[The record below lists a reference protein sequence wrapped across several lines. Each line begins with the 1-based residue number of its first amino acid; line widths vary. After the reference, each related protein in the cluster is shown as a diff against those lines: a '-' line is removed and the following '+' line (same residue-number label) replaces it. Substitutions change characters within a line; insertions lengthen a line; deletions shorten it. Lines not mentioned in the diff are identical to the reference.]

1 MRRNEK
7 FLTAMA
13 AAFMTTAAVSFSSMA
28 AVDTDFHRF
37 VVGTI
42 INGVPVSGMTTAD
55 AEAYIEGYFNGGY
68 TLEIEDTEG
77 VREAITDTS
86 IGYTV
91 DVTGDLE
98 AILKEENDGGRVSG
112 PGVEHRYTV
121 DAELKYDEAALRA
134 LLENMAFVKNASPT
148 SDAYITPYEEGKAF
162 SIVPEVQGTEIDMD
176 KLMAA
181 VKDALNSQTRLL
193 KVENLDCYKTIQVTA
208 DNADLNQMCAN
219 LNRYKDINIT
229 YVFGDQQE
237 ILPGLEAVKWIDG
250 VSGSTVQV
258 NQQKVA
264 EYVKYLADKYDTY
277 GKPHTFISTSGRQVS
292 VNGDYGWQIN
302 QAEEAVALTRMVQN
316 GTNQTREPAYSR
328 TAASRTGNDFGTTY
342 VEVDMGLQHIYMYEN
357 GTLIAEAPIVTG
369 NVAKGW
375 TTPEGLYTL
384 YYKERDRVLRGPKR
398 ADGTYSYESPVSYWM
413 PFNGG
418 IGLHDASWRG
428 KFGGEIYKNNGSH
441 GCINI
446 PPKTAA
452 VIYEHVYK
460 GIPILCFYCLL
471 YTSPSPRD
479 S

>member
-112 PGVEHRYTV
+112 PGVEHWYTV

-277 GKPHTFISTSGRQVS
+277 GKPHTFTSTSGRQVS

-460 GIPILCFYCLL
+460 GIPILCFY
-471 YTSPSPRD
+471 
-479 S
+479 

>member
-134 LLENMAFVKNASPT
+134 LLENMAFVKNASPI

-277 GKPHTFISTSGRQVS
+277 GKPHTFTSTSGRQVS

-460 GIPILCFYCLL
+460 GIPILCFY
-471 YTSPSPRD
+471 
-479 S
+479 

>member
-1 MRRNEK
+1 MIQMRRNEK
-7 FLTAMA
+7 LLAAIA
-13 AAFMTTAAVSFSSMA
+13 AAFMTTAAVSFQAMA

-77 VREAITDTS
+77 VREVITDTS

-121 DAELKYDEAALRA
+121 DAVLKYDEAALRA

-181 VKDALNSQTRLL
+181 VKEALNSQTQLL
-193 KVENLDCYKTIQVTA
+193 KVENLDCYKTVQITS

-277 GKPHTFISTSGRQVS
+277 GKPHTFTSTSGRQVS

-369 NVAKGW
+369 NVSRGW

-418 IGLHDASWRG
+418 IGLHDANWRG

-452 VIYEHVYK
+452 VIFEHAYK
-460 GIPILCFYCLL
+460 GIPILCFY
-471 YTSPSPRD
+471 
-479 S
+479 

>member
-121 DAELKYDEAALRA
+121 DAVLKYDEAALRA

-181 VKDALNSQTRLL
+181 VKEALNSQTRLL
-193 KVENLDCYKTIQVTA
+193 KVENLDCYKTVQITS

-237 ILPGLEAVKWIDG
+237 ILPGLEAG
-250 VSGSTVQV
+250 M
-258 NQQKVA
+258 
-264 EYVKYLADKYDTY
+264 E
-277 GKPHTFISTSGRQVS
+277 
-292 VNGDYGWQIN
+292 
-302 QAEEAVALTRMVQN
+302 
-316 GTNQTREPAYSR
+316 
-328 TAASRTGNDFGTTY
+328 
-342 VEVDMGLQHIYMYEN
+342 
-357 GTLIAEAPIVTG
+357 
-369 NVAKGW
+369 
-375 TTPEGLYTL
+375 
-384 YYKERDRVLRGPKR
+384 
-398 ADGTYSYESPVSYWM
+398 
-413 PFNGG
+413 
-418 IGLHDASWRG
+418 
-428 KFGGEIYKNNGSH
+428 
-441 GCINI
+441 
-446 PPKTAA
+446 
-452 VIYEHVYK
+452 
-460 GIPILCFYCLL
+460 
-471 YTSPSPRD
+471 
-479 S
+479 

>member
-55 AEAYIEGYFNGGY
+55 AEVYIEGYFNGGY

-208 DNADLNQMCAN
+208 DTADLNQMCAN

-460 GIPILCFYCLL
+460 GIPILCFY
-471 YTSPSPRD
+471 
-479 S
+479 

>member
-68 TLEIEDTEG
+68 TLEIEDTEE

-250 VSGSTVQV
+250 VSGSAIQV

-277 GKPHTFISTSGRQVS
+277 GKPHTFTSTSGRQVS

-418 IGLHDASWRG
+418 IGLHDANWRG

-452 VIYEHVYK
+452 VIFEHAYK
-460 GIPILCFYCLL
+460 GIPILCFY
-471 YTSPSPRD
+471 
-479 S
+479 

>member
-7 FLTAMA
+7 FLTAM

-148 SDAYITPYEEGKAF
+148 SDAYITPYEAGKAF

-277 GKPHTFISTSGRQVS
+277 GKPHTFTSTSGRQVS

-460 GIPILCFYCLL
+460 GIPILCFY
-471 YTSPSPRD
+471 
-479 S
+479 

>member
-7 FLTAMA
+7 LLTAMA

-181 VKDALNSQTRLL
+181 VKEALNSQTRLL
-193 KVENLDCYKTIQVTA
+193 KVENLDCYKTVQVTS

-250 VSGSTVQV
+250 VSGSAIQV

-277 GKPHTFISTSGRQVS
+277 GKPHTFTSTSGRQVS

-369 NVAKGW
+369 NVSRGW

-398 ADGTYSYESPVSYWM
+398 EDGTYSYESPVSYWM

-418 IGLHDASWRG
+418 IGLHDANWRG

-452 VIYEHVYK
+452 VIFEHAYK
-460 GIPILCFYCLL
+460 GIPILCFY
-471 YTSPSPRD
+471 
-479 S
+479 

>member
-277 GKPHTFISTSGRQVS
+277 GKPHTFTNTSGRQVS

-460 GIPILCFYCLL
+460 GIPILCFY
-471 YTSPSPRD
+471 
-479 S
+479 

>member
-162 SIVPEVQGTEIDMD
+162 SIVLEVQGTEIDMD

-460 GIPILCFYCLL
+460 GIPILCFY
-471 YTSPSPRD
+471 
-479 S
+479 

>member
-112 PGVEHRYTV
+112 PGMEHRYTV

-277 GKPHTFISTSGRQVS
+277 GKPHTFTSTSGRQVS

-460 GIPILCFYCLL
+460 GIPILCFY
-471 YTSPSPRD
+471 
-479 S
+479 

>member
-277 GKPHTFISTSGRQVS
+277 GKPHTFTSTSGRQVS

-316 GTNQTREPAYSR
+316 GTNQTREPAYGR

-460 GIPILCFYCLL
+460 GIPILCFY
-471 YTSPSPRD
+471 
-479 S
+479 

>member
-277 GKPHTFISTSGRQVS
+277 GKPHTFTSTSGRQVS

-441 GCINI
+441 GCINL

-460 GIPILCFYCLL
+460 GIPILCFY
-471 YTSPSPRD
+471 
-479 S
+479 

>member
-1 MRRNEK
+1 
-7 FLTAMA
+7 
-13 AAFMTTAAVSFSSMA
+13 MTTAAVSFSSMA
-28 AVDTDFHRF
+28 AVDTDFHRW

-277 GKPHTFISTSGRQVS
+277 GKPHTFTSTSGRQVS

-460 GIPILCFYCLL
+460 GIPILCFY
-471 YTSPSPRD
+471 
-479 S
+479 

>member
-1 MRRNEK
+1 MRRK
-7 FLTAMA
+7 KKLLAVMA

-277 GKPHTFISTSGRQVS
+277 GKPHTFTSTSGRQVS

-460 GIPILCFYCLL
+460 GIPILCFY
-471 YTSPSPRD
+471 
-479 S
+479 

>member
-68 TLEIEDTEG
+68 TLEIEDSEG

-277 GKPHTFISTSGRQVS
+277 GKPHTFTSTSGRQVS

-460 GIPILCFYCLL
+460 GIPILCFY
-471 YTSPSPRD
+471 
-479 S
+479 

>member
-277 GKPHTFISTSGRQVS
+277 GKPHTFTSTSGRQVS

-398 ADGTYSYESPVSYWM
+398 ADGTYSYETPVSYWM

-460 GIPILCFYCLL
+460 GIPILCFY
-471 YTSPSPRD
+471 
-479 S
+479 

>member
-28 AVDTDFHRF
+28 AVDTDFYRF

-148 SDAYITPYEEGKAF
+148 SDAYITPYGEGKAF

-277 GKPHTFISTSGRQVS
+277 GKPHTFTSTSGRQVS

-460 GIPILCFYCLL
+460 GIPILCFY
-471 YTSPSPRD
+471 
-479 S
+479 

>member
-7 FLTAMA
+7 LLAVMA
-13 AAFMTTAAVSFSSMA
+13 AALMTTVAVSFQAAA

-77 VREAITDTS
+77 VREVITDTS

-121 DAELKYDEAALRA
+121 DAVLKYDEAALRA

-181 VKDALNSQTRLL
+181 VKEALNSQTRLL
-193 KVENLDCYKTIQVTA
+193 KVENLDCYKTVQVTS

-250 VSGSTVQV
+250 VSGSAIQV

-277 GKPHTFISTSGRQVS
+277 GKPHTFTSTSGRQVS

-369 NVAKGW
+369 NVSRGW

-418 IGLHDASWRG
+418 IGLHDANWRG

-452 VIYEHVYK
+452 VIFEHAYK
-460 GIPILCFYCLL
+460 GIPILCFY
-471 YTSPSPRD
+471 
-479 S
+479 

>member
-7 FLTAMA
+7 LLTAIA

-77 VREAITDTS
+77 VREVITDTS

-121 DAELKYDEAALRA
+121 DAVLKYDEAALRA

-181 VKDALNSQTRLL
+181 VKEALNSQTQLL
-193 KVENLDCYKTIQVTA
+193 KVENLDCYKTVQITS

-250 VSGSTVQV
+250 VSGSAIQV

-277 GKPHTFISTSGRQVS
+277 GKPHTFTSTSGRQVS

-369 NVAKGW
+369 NVSRGW

-418 IGLHDASWRG
+418 IGLHDANWRG

-452 VIYEHVYK
+452 VIFEHAYK
-460 GIPILCFYCLL
+460 GIPILCFY
-471 YTSPSPRD
+471 
-479 S
+479 

>member
-1 MRRNEK
+1 M
-7 FLTAMA
+7 LLAAAA
-13 AAFMTTAAVSFSSMA
+13 AAFMTTATVSFPSMA

-55 AEAYIEGYFNGGY
+55 AEAYIEGYFNGAY
-68 TLEIEDTEG
+68 TLEIEDAGG
-77 VREAITDTS
+77 VRESITDTA

-98 AILKEENDGGRVSG
+98 AVLKEENDGGRVSG

-134 LLENMAFVKNASPT
+134 ILENMAFVKNASPT

-181 VKDALNSQTRLL
+181 VKEALNSQTRLL
-193 KVENLDCYKTIQVTA
+193 KVENLDCYKTIQVTS

-237 ILPGLEAVKWIDG
+237 ILPGLEAVRWIDG

-277 GKPHTFISTSGRQVS
+277 GKPHTFTSSSGRLVS
-292 VNGDYGWQIN
+292 VNGVYGWLIT

-418 IGLHDASWRG
+418 IGLHDASWRS

-460 GIPILCFYCLL
+460 GIPVLCFY
-471 YTSPSPRD
+471 
-479 S
+479 

>member
-1 MRRNEK
+1 MRRKEK

-277 GKPHTFISTSGRQVS
+277 GKPHTFTSTSGRQVS

-418 IGLHDASWRG
+418 IGLHDANWRG

-452 VIYEHVYK
+452 VIFEHAYK
-460 GIPILCFYCLL
+460 GIPILCFY
-471 YTSPSPRD
+471 
-479 S
+479 

>member
-277 GKPHTFISTSGRQVS
+277 GKPHTFTSTSGRQVS

-342 VEVDMGLQHIYMYEN
+342 VEVDMGLQHIYMSEN

-460 GIPILCFYCLL
+460 GIPILCFY
-471 YTSPSPRD
+471 
-479 S
+479 

>member
-86 IGYTV
+86 ISYTV

-277 GKPHTFISTSGRQVS
+277 GKPHTFTSTSGRQVS

-460 GIPILCFYCLL
+460 GIPILCFY
-471 YTSPSPRD
+471 
-479 S
+479 

>member
-181 VKDALNSQTRLL
+181 VKEALNSQTRLL
-193 KVENLDCYKTIQVTA
+193 KVENLDCYKTVQVTS

-277 GKPHTFISTSGRQVS
+277 GKPHTFTSTSGRQVS

-418 IGLHDASWRG
+418 IGLHDANCRG

-452 VIYEHVYK
+452 VIFEHAYK
-460 GIPILCFYCLL
+460 GIPILCFY
-471 YTSPSPRD
+471 
-479 S
+479 

>member
-121 DAELKYDEAALRA
+121 DAVLKYDEVALRA

-277 GKPHTFISTSGRQVS
+277 GKPHTFTSTSGRQVS

-369 NVAKGW
+369 NVSRGW

-418 IGLHDASWRG
+418 IGLHDANWRG

-452 VIYEHVYK
+452 VIFEHAYK
-460 GIPILCFYCLL
+460 GIPILCFY
-471 YTSPSPRD
+471 
-479 S
+479 

>member
-181 VKDALNSQTRLL
+181 VKEALNSQTRLL
-193 KVENLDCYKTIQVTA
+193 KVENLDCYKTVQVTS

-250 VSGSTVQV
+250 VSGSAIQV

-277 GKPHTFISTSGRQVS
+277 GKPHTFTSTSGRQVS

-369 NVAKGW
+369 NVSRGW

-398 ADGTYSYESPVSYWM
+398 ADGTYAYESPVSYWM

-418 IGLHDASWRG
+418 IGLHDANWRG
-428 KFGGEIYKNNGSH
+428 KFGGEIYKKNGSH

-460 GIPILCFYCLL
+460 GIPILCFY
-471 YTSPSPRD
+471 
-479 S
+479 

>member
-398 ADGTYSYESPVSYWM
+398 VDGTYSYESPVSYWM

-460 GIPILCFYCLL
+460 GIPILCFY
-471 YTSPSPRD
+471 
-479 S
+479 

>member
-277 GKPHTFISTSGRQVS
+277 GKPHTFTSTSGRQVS

-302 QAEEAVALTRMVQN
+302 QAEEAVARTRMVQN

-460 GIPILCFYCLL
+460 GIPILCFY
-471 YTSPSPRD
+471 
-479 S
+479 

>member
-121 DAELKYDEAALRA
+121 DAVLKYDEAALRA

-219 LNRYKDINIT
+219 LNRYKDINII

-250 VSGSTVQV
+250 VSGSAIQV

-277 GKPHTFISTSGRQVS
+277 GKPHTFTSTSGRQVS

-375 TTPEGLYTL
+375 TTPDGLYTL

-418 IGLHDASWRG
+418 IGLHDANWRG

-460 GIPILCFYCLL
+460 GIPILCFY
-471 YTSPSPRD
+471 
-479 S
+479 

>member
-121 DAELKYDEAALRA
+121 DAELKSDEAALRA

-277 GKPHTFISTSGRQVS
+277 GKPHTFTSTSGRQVS

-460 GIPILCFYCLL
+460 GIPILCFY
-471 YTSPSPRD
+471 
-479 S
+479 

>member
-277 GKPHTFISTSGRQVS
+277 GKPHTFTSTSGRQVS

-375 TTPEGLYTL
+375 TTPEGLYTR

-460 GIPILCFYCLL
+460 GIPILCFY
-471 YTSPSPRD
+471 
-479 S
+479 

>member
-277 GKPHTFISTSGRQVS
+277 GKPHTFTSTSGRQVS

-328 TAASRTGNDFGTTY
+328 TAASRTGNDIGTTY
-342 VEVDMGLQHIYMYEN
+342 VDVDMGLQHIYMYEN

-460 GIPILCFYCLL
+460 GIPILCFY
-471 YTSPSPRD
+471 
-479 S
+479 

>member
-237 ILPGLEAVKWIDG
+237 ILPGLEAVKWIDD

-277 GKPHTFISTSGRQVS
+277 GKPHTFTSTSGRQVS

-460 GIPILCFYCLL
+460 GIPILCFY
-471 YTSPSPRD
+471 
-479 S
+479 

>member
-121 DAELKYDEAALRA
+121 DAELKYDEAALRV

-277 GKPHTFISTSGRQVS
+277 GKPHTFTSTSGRQVS

-460 GIPILCFYCLL
+460 GIPILCFY
-471 YTSPSPRD
+471 
-479 S
+479 

>member
-77 VREAITDTS
+77 VREVITDTS

-121 DAELKYDEAALRA
+121 DAVLKYDEAALRA

-181 VKDALNSQTRLL
+181 VKEALNSQTQLL
-193 KVENLDCYKTIQVTA
+193 KVENLDCYKTVQITS

-250 VSGSTVQV
+250 VSGSAIQV

-277 GKPHTFISTSGRQVS
+277 GKPHTFTSTSGRQVS

-460 GIPILCFYCLL
+460 GIPILCFY
-471 YTSPSPRD
+471 
-479 S
+479 

>member
-277 GKPHTFISTSGRQVS
+277 GKPHTFTSTSGRQVS

-418 IGLHDASWRG
+418 IGLHDANWRG

-460 GIPILCFYCLL
+460 GIPILCFY
-471 YTSPSPRD
+471 
-479 S
+479 